1 MNLVELPY
9 FLATYLSADE
19 NADLV
24 EALKTLATKEPEVF
38 TNLRVE
44 VRSLLSTTAD
54 LAHVR
59 ADFLEEGLFLLPQ
72 EHAMIHQSL
81 LDIYAHT
88 EAIVNA
94 ESPSQAIR
102 RVY

>member
-1 MNLVELPY
+1 M
-9 FLATYLSADE
+9 
-19 NADLV
+19 
-24 EALKTLATKEPEVF
+24 F

-59 ADFLEEGLFLLPQ
+59 AEFLEEGLFLLPQ
-72 EHAMIHQSL
+72 EHEKIHQSL

-88 EAIVNA
+88 EAIVNDD
-94 ESPSQAIR
+94 SPVKPYDVFIQLRQLRPTRCQAVSNGSIGPR
-102 RVY
+102 LHRVA